1 MQMSVAQLAA
11 RIEGRV
17 DGDGQAMVSGMAP
30 LESAGAGE
38 VGFLANAKY
47 IKHMETTGA
56 AAVIVGEDYS
66 GMGVPPM
73 SSSAGSAREQC
84 EETHGRDARATKTHG
99 QDAHATKTH
108 SPCGRAT
115 PALIRCKDPY
125 FAFRQAMV
133 LFHGF
138 RQAEFDGIDPRA
150 NIDPSAKLGPRVC
163 VAAFATVSRGAAVGE
178 GTVIY
183 PGAYVGPGCR
193 IGRDCI
199 IYPNV
204 TLYDGTIL
212 GDRVT
217 IHAGSSIGHDG
228 FGYST
233 HKGEDGVVRHE
244 KIPAAGW
251 VVLEDDVEI
260 GACCAID
267 RATMGPTVI
276 GAGTK
281 FSNLVAIGH
290 GSKLG
295 KHCLLVA
302 QSGIAGSVHV
312 GNYCVFGGQA
322 GVVGHVTIGDGAKAS
337 AQSGVTGDVAPGQE
351 VGGSP
356 ALPLSQT
363 RRVWLSL
370 SRLPQLRNAVR
381 RLVREMSAMKAGAGG
396 AKDAKSNNWPEDF

>member
-1 MQMSVAQLAA
+1 
-11 RIEGRV
+11 
-17 DGDGQAMVSGMAP
+17 MVSGMAP

-38 VGFLANAKY
+38 VAFLVNSKY
-47 IKHMETTGA
+47 IKYMETTRA
-56 AAVIVGEDYS
+56 SAVIVGEDYS
-66 GMGVPPM
+66 GMAVPAMRPTGVPPVATDGGALRTPTAAN
-73 SSSAGSAREQC
+73 SAAVAP
-84 EETHGRDARATKTHG
+84 GRNTHG

-108 SPCGRAT
+108 GQDAHAT

-138 RQAEFDGIDPRA
+138 RQPEFDGIDSRA
-150 NIDPSAKLGPRVC
+150 NVDASAAIAAGVRI
-163 VAAFATVSRGAAVGE
+163 AAFATVSRHAAVGE

-183 PGAYVGPGCR
+183 PGAYIGPGCR
-193 IGRDCI
+193 IGRDCT

-204 TLYDGTIL
+204 TLYEGTIL

-217 IHAGSSIGHDG
+217 VHAGSSIGHDG
-228 FGYST
+228 FGYAT
-233 HKGEDGVVRHE
+233 HKGEDGIVRHE
-244 KIPAAGW
+244 KIPQSGW

-290 GSKLG
+290 GTRLG
-295 KHCLLVA
+295 KHCLFVA

-322 GVVGHVTIGDGAKAS
+322 GVVGHISIGDGAKAA
-337 AQSGVTGDVAPGQE
+337 AQSGITGDVQAGQE

-356 ALPLSQT
+356 ALPLAQT
-363 RRVWLSL
+363 RRIWLSL

-381 RLVREMSAMKAGAGG
+381 RLVREMSAMKQGGGGPKAGKNHA
-396 AKDAKSNNWPEDF
+396 WPEDF